1 MRTPLVLI
9 CSALLAGLVVS
20 TGCGGKSVA
29 AVDGGAGGWDGPSPG
44 NVPDGKMTGMGSDG
58 SGDASG
64 AIDGPF
70 VDSLDAPLTGAGG
83 ADGGARDWVGADR
96 AYLPAHSP
104 DGSIPDCIW
113 TLLRQC
119 CGAPGDR
126 CVETISDGGI
136 YEAIC
141 WPTGERQ
148 SVDNNT
154 YTVIG
159 YASDGTVCFTDKPK
173 PGTNAN
179 AFYDGA
185 GQEVATYT
193 SLNDGTL
200 QINVT
205 CDGATYR
212 STLPLGCSTVLGQR
226 GKCLPGYCP
235 L

>member
-1 MRTPLVLI
+1 VRTPLVLI
-9 CSALLAGLVVS
+9 CSALLAGLVAS

-29 AVDGGAGGWDGPSPG
+29 AVDGGAAGWDGPSPG
-44 NVPDGKMTGMGSDG
+44 NVPDGKMTAMGSDG

-64 AIDGPF
+64 AIDRPF

-83 ADGGARDWVGADR
+83 TDGGARDWVGADR

-126 CVETISDGGI
+126 CVEMIADGGVS
-136 YEAIC
+136 ASMC
-141 WPTGERQ
+141 WPTGERETEDIYGF
-148 SVDNNT
+148 SV
-154 YTVIG
+154 YG
-159 YASDGTVCFTDKPK
+159 SDGTLCFTVKPK

-179 AFYDGA
+179 AFYNGA
-185 GQEVATYT
+185 GQEVASYT
-193 SLNDGTL
+193 PLNDGTL
-200 QINVT
+200 QIDVS
-205 CDGATYR
+205 CDGSTYR
-212 STLPLGCSTVLGQR
+212 SVLPLDCSTVLGQR
-226 GKCLPGYCP
+226 GKCMPGYCP